1 MEKNDYLYNMLKSE
15 EHTLEVLTSDL
26 HEEKRLRH
34 AAEKGRHEA
43 ERRADMLSKKVD
55 ELQTQL
61 TAKIDEISR
70 LMQQMV
76 QFMMGNGVVSLSESL
91 KDSVIAGVRAEF
103 EKREDEL
110 RQSYELEIA
119 ALRNENNALKDNDNS
134 RRPSAG
140 SSCLQGGPSLET
152 RLKSAEQQKANLAVT
167 AHGQHTESEKYH
179 HGNQQVEDA
188 DTLDL
193 NGEDVPAERVVAM
206 AKELKARKDM
216 RGVKKPHRPQ
226 PLFEILDNIDLEKEA
241 AKPEE
246 ERNVIVLKPEGLPAD
261 AFEIGQDVTERVYWV
276 SGHAR
281 VRRIIRKKYKDP
293 RGNYYEV
300 NLPEKY
306 KNCMGRTSAT
316 ESLIVEILTMH
327 FYYNM
332 TIGDIEKWLRS
343 LGLNFSHSTVMGWI
357 ELAADIL
364 EPLDAVL
371 HQEIL
376 SDTNVHSDET
386 TLKTCDRRLPD
397 KGEREEEVEP
407 EEHYF
412 KRWLFAHYSPMHNLV
427 QYVFHGRGRRTRE
440 AEQKYLE
447 DVKHKIYLHSDGA
460 PLYKCYDTA
469 ELIVRV
475 ACLVHMRR
483 PIYKLRHVFK
493 AGRIVQIIDL
503 VFHLDKEIKKDYKD
517 NKSIKEQ
524 RCLQIGPLLNDLK
537 SELESLRDALDPAKE
552 PELLKAVNYAL
563 KEYPC
568 ILHCLEDGTVD
579 FSNNCC
585 ERQIRRIAKYR
596 NNSFFVGSPAAGVRF
611 ARLQS
616 VFGNIR
622 NHKLSPQIYLCDVFR
637 NIKNIAEGAKEE
649 MANLLA
655 HRWKPGLLLAKQ
667 TN

>member
-1 MEKNDYLYNMLKSE
+1 MEKNDYLYGMLKSE
-15 EHTLEVLTSDL
+15 EHTVEVLTSDL
-26 HEEKRLRH
+26 HEEKRLRR
-34 AAEKGRHEA
+34 AAEKGKRESD
-43 ERRADMLSKKVD
+43 RRVAMLEQKVD

-61 TAKIDEISR
+61 TAKIDEISK
-70 LMQQMV
+70 LMQQLV
-76 QFMMGNGVVSLSESL
+76 QFMMGNGSVSLSDSL

-103 EKREDEL
+103 ERREDEM
-110 RQSYELEIA
+110 RQFYELQIA
-119 ALRNENNALKDNDNS
+119 SLRNEIASLKGGNNQ
-134 RRPSAG
+134 G
-140 SSCLQGGPSLET
+140 SSSSSSSSQDEPSLET
-152 RLKSAEQQKANLAVT
+152 RLKSAEHQKSNLAVT
-167 AHGQHTESEKYH
+167 AHGQHTESGKFH

-193 NGEDVPAERVVAM
+193 NGEDVPAERVAEL
-206 AKELKARKDM
+206 AKELKERKDM
-216 RGVKKPHRPQ
+216 RGVPNPRRPQ
-226 PLFEILDNIDLEKEA
+226 PLFDALDHIDLEEEE

-246 ERNVIVLKPEGLPAD
+246 DRNVIVLRPEGLPED
-261 AFEIGQDVTERVYWV
+261 AYEIGQDVTERVYWV
-276 SGHAR
+276 SGYAR

-300 NLPEKY
+300 NLPDKY

-327 FYYNM
+327 FYYNV
-332 TIGDIEKWLRS
+332 TLGDIENWLRS
-343 LGLNFSHSTVMGWI
+343 LGLNYSHSTIMGWI

-364 EPLDAVL
+364 QPLDSVL
-371 HQEIL
+371 QQEIL
-376 SDTNVHSDET
+376 SDTNIHSDET

-397 KGEREEEVEP
+397 KGEREEDVEP

-412 KRWLFAHYSPMHNLV
+412 KRWLFSQYSPMHNLV
-427 QYVFHGRGRRTRE
+427 QYVFHDRGRRTRE

-447 DVKHKIYLHSDGA
+447 EVKHKIYLHSDGA
-460 PLYKCYDTA
+460 QLYKCYDTT

-475 ACLVHMRR
+475 ACLVHIRR
-483 PIYKLRHVFK
+483 PLFKLRHVFK

-503 VFHLDKEIKKDYKD
+503 IFHLDKEIKKNYKD
-517 NKSIKEQ
+517 NESIREQ
-524 RCLQIGPLLNDLK
+524 RCLQIGPLLNDMK
-537 SELESLRDALDPAKE
+537 SELESLLDALDPAKE

-596 NNSFFVGSPAAGVRF
+596 NNSFFVGSPEAGQRF

-622 NHKLSPQIYLCDVFR
+622 NHKLNPQDYLCDVFR
-637 NIKNIAEGAKEE
+637 KIKNIATGAKEE
-649 MANLLA
+649 MVNLLA
-655 HRWKPGLLLAKQ
+655 HRWQSGLLLAK
-667 TN
+667 

>member
-1 MEKNDYLYNMLKSE
+1 MEKNDYLYGMLKSE
-15 EHTLEVLTSDL
+15 EHTVEVLTSDL
-26 HEEKRLRH
+26 HEEKRLRR
-34 AAEKGRHEA
+34 AAEKGKREA
-43 ERRADMLSKKVD
+43 DRRVAMLEQKVD

-61 TAKIDEISR
+61 TAKIDEISN
-70 LMQQMV
+70 LMQQLV
-76 QFMMGNGVVSLSESL
+76 QFMMGNGSVSLSESL

-103 EKREDEL
+103 EKREDEM
-110 RQSYELEIA
+110 RQFYELQIA
-119 ALRNENNALKDNDNS
+119 ALRNEIASLKGENNQDSSSSSSSSQDE
-134 RRPSAG
+134 PSID
-140 SSCLQGGPSLET
+140 T
-152 RLKSAEQQKANLAVT
+152 RLKSAEQQKADLAVT
-167 AHGQHTESEKYH
+167 AYGQHTESGKYH
-179 HGNQQVEDA
+179 HSNQQVEDA

-193 NGEDVPAERVVAM
+193 NGEDVPAERVAEL
-206 AKELKARKDM
+206 AKDLKERKDM
-216 RGVKKPHRPQ
+216 RGVSKPRRPQ
-226 PLFEILDNIDLEKEA
+226 PLFDALGNVDLEEEA
-241 AKPEE
+241 SKPEE
-246 ERNVIVLKPEGLPAD
+246 NRNVIVLCPEGLPED
-261 AFEIGQDVTERVYWV
+261 AYEIGQDVTERVYWI
-276 SGHAR
+276 SGHVR

-300 NLPEKY
+300 NLPDKY

-327 FYYNM
+327 FYYNV

-343 LGLNFSHSTVMGWI
+343 LGLNYSHSTIMGWI

-364 EPLDAVL
+364 EPFDNVL
-371 HQEIL
+371 QQEIL

-397 KGEREEEVEP
+397 KGEREEDVEP

-412 KRWLFAHYSPMHNLV
+412 KRWLFSHYSPMHNLV
-427 QYVFHGRGRRTRE
+427 QYVFHDRGRRTRE

-447 DVKHKIYLHSDGA
+447 EVKHKIYLHSDGA
-460 PLYKCYDTA
+460 QLYKCYDTT

-475 ACLVHMRR
+475 ACLVHIRR
-483 PIYKLRHVFK
+483 PLFKLRHVFK

-503 VFHLDKEIKKDYKD
+503 IFHLDKEIKKNYKD
-517 NKSIKEQ
+517 NESIREQ

-596 NNSFFVGSPAAGVRF
+596 NNSFFVGSPEAGKRF

-622 NHKLSPQIYLCDVFR
+622 NHKLNPQIYLCDVFR
-637 NIKNIAEGAKEE
+637 NIKNIATGAKEE
-649 MANLLA
+649 MVNLLA
-655 HRWKPGLLLAKQ
+655 HRWQLGLLLAK
-667 TN
+667 

>member
-1 MEKNDYLYNMLKSE
+1 MEKNDYLYGMLKSE
-15 EHTLEVLTSDL
+15 EHTVEVLTSDL
-26 HEEKRLRH
+26 HEEKRLRR
-34 AAEKGRHEA
+34 AAEKGKREA
-43 ERRADMLSKKVD
+43 DRRVAMLEQKVD

-61 TAKIDEISR
+61 TAKIDEISN
-70 LMQQMV
+70 LMQQLV
-76 QFMMGNGVVSLSESL
+76 QFMMGNGSVSLSESL

-103 EKREDEL
+103 EKREDEM
-110 RQSYELEIA
+110 RQFYELQIA
-119 ALRNENNALKDNDNS
+119 ALRNEIASLKGENNQDSSSSSSGAQDE
-134 RRPSAG
+134 PSVD
-140 SSCLQGGPSLET
+140 T
-152 RLKSAEQQKANLAVT
+152 RLKSAEQQKADLAVT
-167 AHGQHTESEKYH
+167 AYGQHTESGKYH
-179 HGNQQVEDA
+179 HSNQQVEDA
-188 DTLDL
+188 DTLDI
-193 NGEDVPAERVVAM
+193 NGEDVPAERVAEL
-206 AKELKARKDM
+206 AKDLKERKDM
-216 RGVKKPHRPQ
+216 RGVSKPHRPQ
-226 PLFEILDNIDLEKEA
+226 PLFDALDHVDLEEEA
-241 AKPEE
+241 SKPEE
-246 ERNVIVLKPEGLPAD
+246 NRNVIVLRPEGLPED
-261 AFEIGQDVTERVYWV
+261 AYEIGQDVTERVYWI
-276 SGHAR
+276 SGHVR

-300 NLPEKY
+300 NLPDKY

-327 FYYNM
+327 FYYNV

-343 LGLNFSHSTVMGWI
+343 LGLNYSHSTIMGWI

-364 EPLDAVL
+364 EPLDNVL
-371 HQEIL
+371 QQEIL

-397 KGEREEEVEP
+397 KGEREEDVEP

-412 KRWLFAHYSPMHNLV
+412 KRWLFSHYSPMHNLV
-427 QYVFHGRGRRTRE
+427 QYVFHDRGRRTRE

-447 DVKHKIYLHSDGA
+447 EVKHKIYLHSDGA
-460 PLYKCYDTA
+460 QLYKCYDTT

-475 ACLVHMRR
+475 ACLVHIRR
-483 PIYKLRHVFK
+483 PLFKLRHVFK

-503 VFHLDKEIKKDYKD
+503 IFHLDKEIKKNYKD
-517 NKSIKEQ
+517 NESIREQ
-524 RCLQIGPLLNDLK
+524 RCLQIGPLLNDMR

-596 NNSFFVGSPAAGVRF
+596 NNSFFVGSPKAGKRF

-622 NHKLSPQIYLCDVFR
+622 NHKLNPQIYLCDVFR
-637 NIKNIAEGAKEE
+637 KIKNIATEAKEE
-649 MANLLA
+649 MVNLLA
-655 HRWKPGLLLAKQ
+655 HRWQLGLLLAK
-667 TN
+667 

>member
-1 MEKNDYLYNMLKSE
+1 MEKNNYLCGMLKSE
-15 EHTLEVLTSDL
+15 EHTVEVLTSDL
-26 HEEKRLRH
+26 HEEKRLRR
-34 AAEKGRHEA
+34 AAEKGKRESD
-43 ERRADMLSKKVD
+43 RRVAMLEQKVD

-61 TAKIDEISR
+61 TAKVDEISK
-70 LMQQMV
+70 LMQQLV
-76 QFMMGNGVVSLSESL
+76 QFMMGNGSVSLSESL

-110 RQSYELEIA
+110 RQFYELQIA
-119 ALRNENNALKDNDNS
+119 ALRNEIASLKGENNQDSSASSSSSQDV
-134 RRPSAG
+134 PSV
-140 SSCLQGGPSLET
+140 ET
-152 RLKSAEQQKANLAVT
+152 RLKSAEQQKADLAVT
-167 AHGQHTESEKYH
+167 AYGQHTESSKYH

-193 NGEDVPAERVVAM
+193 NGEDVPAERVAEL
-206 AKELKARKDM
+206 AKKLKERKDM
-216 RGVKKPHRPQ
+216 RGVPKPRRSQ
-226 PLFEILDNIDLEKEA
+226 PLFYALDHVDLEEEA
-241 AKPEE
+241 SKPEE
-246 ERNVIVLKPEGLPAD
+246 DRNVVVLRPEGLPED
-261 AFEIGQDVTERVYWV
+261 AYEIGQDVTERVYWV
-276 SGHAR
+276 SGHVR

-293 RGNYYEV
+293 RDNYYEV
-300 NLPEKY
+300 NLPDKY

-327 FYYNM
+327 FYYNV
-332 TIGDIEKWLRS
+332 TIGDIEQWLRS
-343 LGLNFSHSTVMGWI
+343 LGLNFSHSTIMGWI
-357 ELAADIL
+357 ALAADIL
-364 EPLDAVL
+364 EPLDSVL
-371 HQEIL
+371 QQEIL

-397 KGEREEEVEP
+397 KGEREEDVEP

-412 KRWLFAHYSPMHNLV
+412 KRWLFSHYSPMHNLV
-427 QYVFHGRGRRTRE
+427 QYVFHDRGRRTRE

-447 DVKHKIYLHSDGA
+447 EVKHKIYLHSDGA
-460 PLYKCYDTA
+460 KLYKCYDTT

-475 ACLVHMRR
+475 ACLVHIRR
-483 PIYKLRHVFK
+483 PLFKLKHVYK
-493 AGRIVQIIDL
+493 AGRIVQIIDCI
-503 VFHLDKEIKKDYKD
+503 FHLDKEIKKNNKD
-517 NKSIKEQ
+517 NDSIREQ
-524 RCLQIGPLLNDLK
+524 RCLQIAPLLNDLK

-596 NNSFFVGSPAAGVRF
+596 NNSFFVGSPKAGKRF

-622 NHKLSPQIYLCDVFR
+622 NHKLIPQIYLCDVFR
-637 NIKNIAEGAKEE
+637 KIKKIATGAKEE
-649 MANLLA
+649 MVNLLA
-655 HRWKPGLLLAKQ
+655 HRWQSGLLLAK
-667 TN
+667 

>member
-1 MEKNDYLYNMLKSE
+1 MGKNDYLYGMLKSE
-15 EHTLEVLTSDL
+15 EHTVEVLTSDL
-26 HEEKRLRH
+26 HEEKRRRH
-34 AAEKGRHEA
+34 AAEKGKRESD
-43 ERRADMLSKKVD
+43 RRVEMLEKKVY

-61 TAKIDEISR
+61 AAKVEELSK
-70 LMQQMV
+70 LMHQVV
-76 QFMMGNGVVSLSESL
+76 QFMMGNGSVSLSESV
-91 KDSVIAGVRAEF
+91 KESVIAGVRAEY
-103 EKREDEL
+103 ERREAEI

-119 ALRNENNALKDNDNS
+119 ALRNENNALKNKDGQN
-134 RRPSAG
+134 PS
-140 SSCLQGGPSLET
+140 SDSPTSQGGPSIET
-152 RLKSAEQQKANLAVT
+152 RLKSAEQQRADLAVT
-167 AHGQHTESEKYH
+167 AHGQRTESGKYH
-179 HGNQQVEDA
+179 HGSQQVEDA

-193 NGEDVPAERVVAM
+193 NSEDVPAERVVEL
-206 AKELKARKDM
+206 AKGIKERKDM
-216 RGVKKPHRPQ
+216 SGISKPRRPQ
-226 PLFEILDNIDLEKEA
+226 PLFDALDDVDLEKEA
-241 AKPEE
+241 AKPED
-246 ERNVIVLKPEGLPAD
+246 ERNVVVLRPEGLPED

-276 SGHAR
+276 SGHMR

-332 TIGDIEKWLRS
+332 TIGDIEKWLHS
-343 LGLNFSHSTVMGWI
+343 MGLNFSHSTIMGWI
-357 ELAADIL
+357 ESAADIL
-364 EPLDAVL
+364 EPLDEVL
-371 HQEIL
+371 QQEIL

-397 KGEREEEVEP
+397 NGEREEDVEP

-412 KRWLFAHYSPMHNLV
+412 KRWLFSHYSPMHNLV
-427 QYVFHGRGRRTRE
+427 QYVFHERGRRTRE

-460 PLYKCYDTA
+460 QLYKCYDTT

-475 ACLVHMRR
+475 ACLVHIRR
-483 PIYKLRHVFK
+483 PIYKLKHVFK

-517 NKSIKEQ
+517 NELIREQ

-596 NNSFFVGSPAAGVRF
+596 NNSFFVGSPAAGIRF

-622 NHKLSPQIYLCDVFR
+622 NHKLNPQIYLCDVFR
-637 NIKNIAEGAKEE
+637 RIKNMTEGTKEE
-649 MANLLA
+649 MVNLLA
-655 HRWKPGLLLAKQ
+655 HKWQPGLLLAK
-667 TN
+667 

>member
-1 MEKNDYLYNMLKSE
+1 MEKNDYLCDMLKSE
-15 EHTLEVLTSDL
+15 EHTLELLASDL
-26 HEEKRLRH
+26 NEERRRRH
-34 AAEKGRHEA
+34 AAEKGKREA
-43 ERRADMLSKKVD
+43 ERRADMLEKKVD
-55 ELQTQL
+55 ALQAQL
-61 TAKIDEISR
+61 TAKIDEISN

-76 QFMMGNGVVSLSESL
+76 RFMMGNGSVSLSESV
-91 KDSVIAGVRAEF
+91 KESVIAGVRAEF
-103 EKREDEL
+103 EKREADL
-110 RQSYELEIA
+110 RQSYELQIA
-119 ALRNENNALKDNDNS
+119 ALRNENNALKNKDDRN
-134 RRPSAG
+134 PSSG
-140 SSCLQGGPSLET
+140 SPASQGEVSIET
-152 RLKSAEQQKANLAVT
+152 RLRSAEQQKANLAVT
-167 AHGQHTESEKYH
+167 AHGQHTESGKFH
-179 HGNQQVEDA
+179 HGHQQVEDA

-193 NGEDVPAERVVAM
+193 NGEDVPAERVVELARVL
-206 AKELKARKDM
+206 KERKDLS
-216 RGVKKPHRPQ
+216 GISKPRRPQ
-226 PLFEILDNIDLEKEA
+226 PLFDALNDVDLEKEA

-246 ERNVIVLKPEGLPAD
+246 SRNVIILKPEGLPED
-261 AFEIGQDVTERVYWV
+261 AYEIGQDVTDRVYWV
-276 SGHAR
+276 SGYMR

-293 RGNYYEV
+293 RGKYYEV

-327 FYYNM
+327 FCYNL
-332 TIGDIEKWLRS
+332 TIGDIENWLHNM
-343 LGLNFSHSTVMGWI
+343 GLNFSHTTIMGWI
-357 ELAADIL
+357 ESAADIL
-364 EPLDAVL
+364 EPLDEVL
-371 HQEIL
+371 QQEIL

-386 TLKTCDRRLPD
+386 TLKTCDSRLPN
-397 KGEREEEVEP
+397 KGEREEDVEP

-412 KRWLFAHYSPMHNLV
+412 KRWLFCHYSPMHNLV
-427 QYVFHGRGRRTRE
+427 QYVFHERGRRTRE

-460 PLYKCYDTA
+460 QLYKCYDTT

-475 ACLVHMRR
+475 ACLVHIRR

-503 VFHLDKEIKKDYKD
+503 IFHLDKEIKKNYKD
-517 NKSIKEQ
+517 NDLIREH

-537 SELESLRDALDPAKE
+537 SELEILRDALNPTKE

-563 KEYPC
+563 TEYPC

-596 NNSFFVGSPAAGVRF
+596 NNSFFVGSPAAGIRF

-622 NHKLSPQIYLCDVFR
+622 NHKLNPQSYLCEVFR
-637 NIKNIAEGAKEE
+637 YIKKLSKEGKEE
-649 MANLLA
+649 MVNLLA
-655 HRWKPGLLLAKQ
+655 NRWKPGLLLAK
-667 TN
+667 

>member
-1 MEKNDYLYNMLKSE
+1 MEKNDYLYGMLKSE
-15 EHTLEVLTSDL
+15 EHTVEVLTSDL
-26 HEEKRLRH
+26 HEEKRLRR
-34 AAEKGRHEA
+34 AAEKGKREA
-43 ERRADMLSKKVD
+43 DRRVAMLEQKVD

-61 TAKIDEISR
+61 TAKIDEISD
-70 LMQQMV
+70 LMQQLV
-76 QFMMGNGVVSLSESL
+76 QFIMGNGSVSLSESL

-103 EKREDEL
+103 EKREDEM
-110 RQSYELEIA
+110 RQFYELQIA
-119 ALRNENNALKDNDNS
+119 ALRNEIASLKGENNQDSSSSSSSSQDE
-134 RRPSAG
+134 PSVD
-140 SSCLQGGPSLET
+140 T
-152 RLKSAEQQKANLAVT
+152 RLRSAEQQKADLAVT
-167 AHGQHTESEKYH
+167 AYGQHTESGKYH
-179 HGNQQVEDA
+179 HSNQQVEDA

-193 NGEDVPAERVVAM
+193 NGEDVPAERVAEL
-206 AKELKARKDM
+206 AKDLKECKDM
-216 RGVKKPHRPQ
+216 RGVSKPRRPQ
-226 PLFEILDNIDLEKEA
+226 PLFDALDHVDLEEEA
-241 AKPEE
+241 SKPEE
-246 ERNVIVLKPEGLPAD
+246 NRNVIVLRPEGLPED
-261 AFEIGQDVTERVYWV
+261 AYEIGQDVTERVYWI
-276 SGHAR
+276 SGHVR

-300 NLPEKY
+300 NLPDKY
-306 KNCMGRTSAT
+306 KNCMCRTSAT

-327 FYYNM
+327 FYYNV

-343 LGLNFSHSTVMGWI
+343 LGLNYSHSTIMGWI

-364 EPLDAVL
+364 EPLDNVL
-371 HQEIL
+371 QQEIL

-386 TLKTCDRRLPD
+386 TLKTCDCRLPD
-397 KGEREEEVEP
+397 KGEREEDVEP

-412 KRWLFAHYSPMHNLV
+412 KRWLFSHYSPMHNLV
-427 QYVFHGRGRRTRE
+427 QYVFHDRGRRTRE

-447 DVKHKIYLHSDGA
+447 EVKHKIYLHSDGA
-460 PLYKCYDTA
+460 QLYKCYDTT

-475 ACLVHMRR
+475 ACLVHIRR
-483 PIYKLRHVFK
+483 PLFKLRHVFK

-503 VFHLDKEIKKDYKD
+503 IFHLDKEIKKNYKD
-517 NKSIKEQ
+517 NESIREQ
-524 RCLQIGPLLNDLK
+524 RCLQISPLLNDMK

-596 NNSFFVGSPAAGVRF
+596 NNSFFVGSPEAGKRF

-622 NHKLSPQIYLCDVFR
+622 NHNLNPQIYLCDVFR
-637 NIKNIAEGAKEE
+637 NIKNIATGAKEE
-649 MANLLA
+649 MVNLLA
-655 HRWKPGLLLAKQ
+655 HRWQLGLLLAK
-667 TN
+667 

>member
-1 MEKNDYLYNMLKSE
+1 MEENDYLYGMLKSE
-15 EHTLEVLTSDL
+15 EHTVEVLTSDL

-34 AAEKGRHEA
+34 AAEKGKREA
-43 ERRADMLSKKVD
+43 DRRADALAREKD
-55 ELQTQL
+55 ALQTQL
-61 TAKIDEISR
+61 TAKIDEISS
-70 LMQQMV
+70 LMQQVV
-76 QFMMGNGVVSLSESL
+76 QFVMGNGSVSLSESL
-91 KDSVIAGVRAEF
+91 KDSVVAGVRAEF
-103 EKREDEL
+103 EKRENEL
-110 RQSYELEIA
+110 RQFYELQIA
-119 ALRNENNALKDNDNS
+119 ALRNEIASLKGKNNQ
-134 RRPSAG
+134 G
-140 SSCLQGGPSLET
+140 SSSSSSSSKDEPSLET
-152 RLKSAEQQKANLAVT
+152 RLESAEQQKANLAV
-167 AHGQHTESEKYH
+167 AAYGQHTESEKFH
-179 HGNQQVEDA
+179 HVNQQVEDA

-193 NGEDVPAERVVAM
+193 NGEDVPAERVVEL
-206 AKELKARKDM
+206 AKGLKERKDM
-216 RGVKKPHRPQ
+216 RGISKPRRPQ
-226 PLFEILDNIDLEKEA
+226 PLFDALDDVDLEEEA
-241 AKPEE
+241 AKPED
-246 ERNVIVLKPEGLPAD
+246 ERNVVILRPEGLPED
-261 AFEIGQDVTERVYWV
+261 AYEIGQDVTERVYWV
-276 SGHAR
+276 SGYMR

-293 RGNYYEV
+293 RGKYYEV

-332 TIGDIEKWLRS
+332 TIGDIEKWLHCM
-343 LGLNFSHSTVMGWI
+343 GLNFSHTTIMGWI
-357 ELAADIL
+357 ESAADIL
-364 EPLDAVL
+364 EPLDEVL
-371 HQEIL
+371 QQEIL

-397 KGEREEEVEP
+397 KGERENDVEP

-412 KRWLFAHYSPMHNLV
+412 KRWLFTHYSPMHNLV
-427 QYVFHGRGRRTRE
+427 QYVFHERGRRTRE

-447 DVKHKIYLHSDGA
+447 DVKHKIYLHTDGA
-460 PLYKCYDTA
+460 QLYKCYDTT

-475 ACLVHMRR
+475 ACLVHIRR

-503 VFHLDKEIKKDYKD
+503 IFHLDKEIKKNYKD
-517 NKSIKEQ
+517 NELIREQ

-537 SELESLRDALDPAKE
+537 SELENLRDALDPAKE

-563 KEYPC
+563 TEYPC

-596 NNSFFVGSPAAGVRF
+596 NNSFFVGSPAAGKRF

-622 NHKLSPQIYLCDVFR
+622 NHKLNPQIYLCDVFR
-637 NIKNIAEGAKEE
+637 YIKNLAKEGKKE
-649 MANLLA
+649 MVNLLA
-655 HRWKPGLLLAKQ
+655 NRWQPDLLLVKR
-667 TN
+667 NY

>member
-1 MEKNDYLYNMLKSE
+1 MEKNDYLYGMLKSE
-15 EHTLEVLTSDL
+15 EHTVEVLISDL
-26 HEEKRLRH
+26 HEEKRLRR
-34 AAEKGRHEA
+34 AAEKSKRESD
-43 ERRADMLSKKVD
+43 RRVAILEQKVD

-61 TAKIDEISR
+61 TAKIDEISK
-70 LMQQMV
+70 LMQQLV
-76 QFMMGNGVVSLSESL
+76 QFMMGNGAISLSESL
-91 KDSVIAGVRAEF
+91 KESVIAGVRAEY
-103 EKREDEL
+103 ERREAEI

-119 ALRNENNALKDNDNS
+119 ALRNENNALKNKDNQH
-134 RRPSAG
+134 PSSG
-140 SSCLQGGPSLET
+140 SPSSQVEPSLET

-167 AHGQHTESEKYH
+167 AHGQHTESGKFH
-179 HGNQQVEDA
+179 HGSQQVEDA
-188 DTLDL
+188 DTLDF
-193 NGEDVPAERVVAM
+193 NGEEVPAERVVEIAR
-206 AKELKARKDM
+206 ELKGRRDM
-216 RGVKKPHRPQ
+216 SGISKPRRPQ
-226 PLFEILDNIDLEKEA
+226 PLFDALDDVDLEKET
-241 AKPEE
+241 AKPED
-246 ERNVIVLKPEGLPAD
+246 ERNVVILRPEGLPED
-261 AFEIGQDVTERVYWV
+261 AYEIGQDVTERVYWV
-276 SGHAR
+276 SGYAR

-300 NLPEKY
+300 PLPDKY

-327 FYYNM
+327 FYYNV

-343 LGLNFSHSTVMGWI
+343 LGLNYSHSTIMGWI
-357 ELAADIL
+357 ALAADIL
-364 EPLDAVL
+364 EPLDSVL
-371 HQEIL
+371 QQEIL

-397 KGEREEEVEP
+397 KGEREEDVEP

-412 KRWLFAHYSPMHNLV
+412 KRWLFSHYSPMHNLV
-427 QYVFHGRGRRTRE
+427 QYVFHERGRRTRE

-447 DVKHKIYLHSDGA
+447 EVKHKIYLHSDGA
-460 PLYKCYDTA
+460 KLYKCYDTT

-475 ACLVHMRR
+475 ACLVHIRR
-483 PIYKLRHVFK
+483 PLFKLRHVFK

-503 VFHLDKEIKKDYKD
+503 IFHLDKEIKKNKKD
-517 NKSIKEQ
+517 SESIREQ

-568 ILHCLEDGTVD
+568 ILHCLEDGSVD

-596 NNSFFVGSPAAGVRF
+596 NNSFFVGSPAAGKRF

-622 NHKLSPQIYLCDVFR
+622 NHKLNPQIYLCDVFR
-637 NIKNIAEGAKEE
+637 KIKNIATGAKEE
-649 MANLLA
+649 MVNLLA
-655 HRWKPGLLLAKQ
+655 HRWQMGLLLAK
-667 TN
+667 